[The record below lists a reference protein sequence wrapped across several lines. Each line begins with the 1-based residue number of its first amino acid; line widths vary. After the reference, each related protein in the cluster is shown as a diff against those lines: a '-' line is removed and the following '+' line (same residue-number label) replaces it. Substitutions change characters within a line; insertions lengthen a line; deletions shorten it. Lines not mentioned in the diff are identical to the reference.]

1 MDSKRYAIFRNKHGK
16 EGWYVFKNRYQAVKA
31 VDNGLAAASGGV
43 AGDSFLYGASYT
55 GAILTERGMIRE
67 GYFSK

>member
-1 MDSKRYAIFRNKHGK
+1 MDSKRYAIFKDKHG
-16 EGWYVFKNRYQAVKA
+16 EYGWYVFKNLYQARKA

-43 AGDSFLYGASYT
+43 AGDAFLYGANYT
-55 GAILTERGMIRE
+55 GMILTERGMIRE